1 MPDVARWLEIGDRI
15 YARRYAELDLTV
27 GLVIGDGECLV
38 IDTRADVI
46 QGVEFAGA
54 VQELT
59 PHRQTIVYTHAH
71 FDHCYGTAAF
81 VAAGFDPPVIWA
93 HRRCRAAMIED
104 EDRTKRVHA
113 RAYRDQ
119 GRDADAAD
127 LEATELILPGEFV
140 DDRVDL
146 TVGGRR
152 ISLAHFGSAHT
163 DHDLV
168 VHLPDDSVTFAGD
181 LVEHAPGGSLSA
193 DSFGPDTDL
202 AGWSNALDGVLGLG
216 ARTVVPGH
224 GEPVDADFI
233 ATQRQTLNDLV
244 AIDAAVR
251 AGETTR
257 EEAVRRSPLPSE
269 VTLAALDRMN

>member
-1 MPDVARWLEIGDRI
+1 MPDDGRWLEIGDGI
-15 YARRYAELDLTV
+15 HARRYAELDLTV
-27 GLVIGDGECLV
+27 GLVIGEGECLV
-38 IDTRADVI
+38 IDTRGDVI
-46 QGVEFAGA
+46 QGAEFAAA

-81 VAAGFDPPVIWA
+81 VTAGFDPPVIWA

-104 EDRTKRVHA
+104 EDRTKRVRA
-113 RAYRDQ
+113 RDYRAQ

-127 LEATELILPGEFV
+127 LESTELILPGEFV

-152 ISLAHFGSAHT
+152 VTLAHFGSAHSG
-163 DHDLV
+163 HDLV

-181 LVEHAPGGSLSA
+181 LVEHLPGGSLSP

-202 AGWSNALDGVLGLG
+202 AGWPTALDGVLGLG

-224 GEPVDADFI
+224 GEPVDADFL
-233 ATQRQTLNDLV
+233 AAQRETLTELV
-244 AIDAAVR
+244 AIDTAVR
-251 AGETTR
+251 AGEITR